1 MIDVLAIFPVLFA
14 AALMGYFGTR
24 RAVEETVESDETS
37 VPQPAIAQRWSTS
50 LIVLAVV
57 YCFLLIAGLSWAGW
71 FRVA

>member
-1 MIDVLAIFPVLFA
+1 MIQLLPIFSVLFA

-24 RAVEETVESDETS
+24 KAVQETAESDEAS
-37 VPQPAIAQRWSTS
+37 VPRPAIAKRWSTL
-50 LIVLAVV
+50 LIVLAVA